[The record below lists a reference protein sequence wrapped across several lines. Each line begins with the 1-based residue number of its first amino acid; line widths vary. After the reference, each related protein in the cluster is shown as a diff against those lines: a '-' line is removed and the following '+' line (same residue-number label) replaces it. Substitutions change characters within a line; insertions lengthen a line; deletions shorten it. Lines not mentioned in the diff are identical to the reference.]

1 MTQQSSIM
9 LDAMLFFCS
18 TSSWGMRNTM
28 ERTILLFTTHLTTAE
43 FIRNRG
49 NLDEASR
56 YLVAQFIKVELT
68 KELTNRGVCKKNL
81 DFKIP
86 STNYL
91 KLNKL
96 RPSVNSWDIL
106 LEHFE
111 NKPPSQV
118 YRITHLLLHW
128 TIFSK
133 IYGTRTLHTFWNT
146 CWTTSILPFPC
157 LQMPQNDNYQ
167 TM

>member
-1 MTQQSSIM
+1 
-9 LDAMLFFCS
+9 
-18 TSSWGMRNTM
+18 M

-96 RPSVNSWDIL
+96 RPSVNS
-106 LEHFE
+106 
-111 NKPPSQV
+111 
-118 YRITHLLLHW
+118 
-128 TIFSK
+128 
-133 IYGTRTLHTFWNT
+133 
-146 CWTTSILPFPC
+146 
-157 LQMPQNDNYQ
+157 
-167 TM
+167 